1 MIYELTHLPRSVR
14 SGLNSSRWISLY
26 YRHYSNNNYMHNIR
40 SLTLSV
46 RRRIVVRKPCP
57 IEWQYHIPVPNTYM
71 YTRKWLK
78 YFKICVI
85 SLLNL
90 TGYRLLQVAVTRSA
104 VYNVQTDEIIVLT
117 EFPKDVYGRRESIS
131 GNDVR
136 RYFIYTR
143 VIIASIL

>member
-1 MIYELTHLPRSVR
+1 
-14 SGLNSSRWISLY
+14 
-26 YRHYSNNNYMHNIR
+26 
-40 SLTLSV
+40 
-46 RRRIVVRKPCP
+46 
-57 IEWQYHIPVPNTYM
+57 M
-71 YTRKWLK
+71 YTRKCLK